1 MDKEYEK
8 NRVKIHFLFLSHELN
23 LENDFTMEPK
33 KPVHKASFNRNER
46 MNFNRNKKRK
56 TPSPVEDS
64 YGRSKVCRH
73 IYCMNFLPKTDKFQP
88 FYLEEGSP

>member
-1 MDKEYEK
+1 MKK

-23 LENDFTMEPK
+23 MENDFTMELKVRFTRPL
-33 KPVHKASFNRNER
+33 FNRNER

-56 TPSPVEDS
+56 TPNPVEDS

-73 IYCMNFLPKTDKFQP
+73 IYCMNFLPNNGQVRAI
-88 FYLEEGSP
+88 LLGGG